1 MEYLLIEKQGF
12 IYTYY
17 IPLYNHK
24 LISEVFL
31 MSDKGFTPG
40 GEDWEN
46 QILDQ
51 LVQMFKN
58 MGMPIDSNTLKSM
71 MEQIQSQF
79 EEMGIDPEKVAEGK
93 VELNLEA
100 TMNDLAKMMGKTFP
114 EKEVLEVEVEATVDS
129 DDTLNIDENDIF
141 IDGENMI
148 LTIDCSRVSDIDD
161 NGVGVEIILT
171 NDKTV
176 LSVMVD
182 GRPHPV
188 SKYSI
193 GKTVTCIEEWSINNG
208 ILDMTLKL

>member
-1 MEYLLIEKQGF
+1 MLIEKQGF
-12 IYTYY
+12 IYTHYL
-17 IPLYNHK
+17 PLYNHE

-114 EKEVLEVEVEATVDS
+114 EKEVLEVEVEATVES

>member
-1 MEYLLIEKQGF
+1 
-12 IYTYY
+12 
-17 IPLYNHK
+17 
-24 LISEVFL
+24 

>member
-1 MEYLLIEKQGF
+1 MLIEKQGF
-12 IYTYY
+12 IYTHYLS
-17 IPLYNHK
+17 LYNHE

-114 EKEVLEVEVEATVDS
+114 EKEVLEVEVEATVES

>member
-1 MEYLLIEKQGF
+1 
-12 IYTYY
+12 
-17 IPLYNHK
+17 
-24 LISEVFL
+24 
-31 MSDKGFTPG
+31 
-40 GEDWEN
+40 
-46 QILDQ
+46 
-51 LVQMFKN
+51 
-58 MGMPIDSNTLKSM
+58 
-71 MEQIQSQF
+71 
-79 EEMGIDPEKVAEGK
+79 
-93 VELNLEA
+93 
-100 TMNDLAKMMGKTFP
+100 
-114 EKEVLEVEVEATVDS
+114 
-129 DDTLNIDENDIF
+129 
-141 IDGENMI
+141 MI